1 MSTCVV
7 DGRWSVCPLSVP
19 TAVPCSVLSCRHGNQ
34 RRNWHQAAGVRLLTA
49 TDIDDKMLA
58 LHSHPRLILSADA
71 ALTSFVTADCHREPS
86 SITQQPCTAPYQ
98 LVTALV
104 FTIQHQT
111 LRLSDFPDTFVESD
125 FISIIISMHWHAQR
139 DPNMAIIL
147 SVRLSVCH
155 ILVMCLNESTLYN
168 ILRAI
173 ILLLAKSALQNSEC
187 KHNDKQEAQLMLTN
201 MFRGQSRHQTYYHS
215 MC

>member
-1 MSTCVV
+1 MLRAAGRATVMSTCVV

-49 TDIDDKMLA
+49 TDTDDKMLA

-111 LRLSDFPDTFVESD
+111 LRLSDFPDTFV
-125 FISIIISMHWHAQR
+125 
-139 DPNMAIIL
+139 NLIL
-147 SVRLSVCH
+147 SASSSACTGMHSAILIWQLFCLSVC
-155 ILVMCLNESTLYN
+155 LSVTFS
-168 ILRAI
+168 
-173 ILLLAKSALQNSEC
+173 
-187 KHNDKQEAQLMLTN
+187 
-201 MFRGQSRHQTYYHS
+201 
-215 MC
+215 